1 MELIKKTV
9 NEIEQLKFED
19 DNDFRKISEKVN
31 TIVNYIKDN
40 KIPCMKAPELLK
52 SLIGALSKDEKEDDR
67 IVYYDLAKSKIKE
80 HLYNDI
86 LKK

>member
-1 MELIKKTV
+1 
-9 NEIEQLKFED
+9 
-19 DNDFRKISEKVN
+19 
-31 TIVNYIKDN
+31 
-40 KIPCMKAPELLK
+40 MKAPELLK